1 MIYLRYEFNDK
12 EQADSKIEA
21 FNNEDGAAD
30 NRRRLY
36 KT

>member
-12 EQADSKIEA
+12 EQAEDKIA
-21 FNNEDGAAD
+21 KLEDVNAS
-30 NRRRLY
+30 LY